1 MESSFNGHIRLL
13 DLAGERIKDMSAE
26 ITQREI
32 KVKKVKLKEEKEQ
45 SIKSCGKI
53 SNDLSWVS
61 FSPTKRI
68 NREQRMIIIT

>member
-13 DLAGERIKDMSAE
+13 DLAEERIKDMSAE

-32 KVKKVKLKEEKEQ
+32 KVKKVKLKKPKEQ
-45 SIKSCGKI
+45 SIKSCGTI

-61 FSPTKRI
+61 FSPMKKI